1 MLFIMR
7 FKRKF
12 KIILYF
18 LLLFNGLLIKEHA
31 AVFVNPFLQ
40 SQQKRLYMVRSGNL
54 RESNDIN
61 SSIITVLDSGTVMVE
76 IEKDNVKGWF
86 HVELEDGTIGWIYHS
101 LLGLY
106 EDDYQEKG
114 GSEMVV
120 KIDEESEMKSEEV
133 KEEDNEVE
141 LEENVSLQLDGK
153 STSESVPQ
161 IIENPVNK
169 YLYVLVIVLLLTNAS
184 LVLLFYKSRKK
195 LQSIVISSKNATEL
209 EIYKKENEKLNEKV
223 LFLEKKISQLEKE
236 IEEEDIQVVASE
248 ESEVE
253 TLNSESKIS
262 DQREELDREIDSSLN
277 LYKIYMHQF
286 IQKIRQSYS

>member
-61 SSIITVLDSGTVMVE
+61 SSIITVLDSGTVVVE

-86 HVELEDGTIGWIYHS
+86 HVELEDGTIGWIYYY
-101 LLGLY
+101 LLNSY

-114 GSEMVV
+114 GLEEMVV
-120 KIDEESEMKSEEV
+120 KVDDVSEMKSEEV
-133 KEEDNEVE
+133 KEEDYKVE
-141 LEENVSLQLDGK
+141 LEENASLQLDRK
-153 STSESVPQ
+153 PLSESVPQ

-169 YLYVLVIVLLLTNAS
+169 YLWFLIAFLLLTNVS
-184 LVLLFYKSRKK
+184 SVLLFYKSMKK
-195 LQSIVISSKNATEL
+195 LRSILIRSKGIEL
-209 EIYKKENEKLNEKV
+209 ENYKKENEKLSKKV
-223 LFLEKKISQLEKE
+223 SFLEKKISKLEKE
-236 IEEEDIQVVASE
+236 IEEEGIQVVESE
-248 ESEVE
+248 ESEIE
-253 TLNSESKIS
+253 TFDSESKIS
-262 DQREELDREIDSSLN
+262 DQEEELDREIDSPLN

-286 IQKIRQSYS
+286 VKKIRESYS